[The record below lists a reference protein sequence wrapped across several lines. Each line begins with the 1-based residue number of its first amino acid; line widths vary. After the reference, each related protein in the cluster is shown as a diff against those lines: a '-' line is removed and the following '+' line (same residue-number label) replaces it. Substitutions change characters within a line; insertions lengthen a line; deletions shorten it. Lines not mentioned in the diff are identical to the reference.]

1 MRKTK
6 IICTLGPAT
15 DDMKIMEQ
23 LVESGMNVARINFS
37 HGTHEEQGK
46 RMQMVRDVRRKYNK
60 HVAILLDTKGPEI
73 RIGNFENGRIELK
86 AGDEFYLCCEDIL
99 GNQNSV
105 SVTYKELYKDIEPG
119 TRILID
125 DGLIEMFVESIEG
138 KRIKCRVQNSG
149 VILNH
154 KGVNIPGV
162 HANLPYMS
170 EKDRDDILFGID
182 QDVDIIAAS
191 FVRTK
196 EDVLQIRHL
205 LEQNSVDIGEG
216 GVVLDYS
223 TPNAQIASQL
233 ISGKTRYA
241 VVPEPF
247 ITVAKS
253 KSKNVTTALDF
264 QKEYEEIYGKGE
276 TYPLTVMVVRKAYAE
291 ENKEILN
298 DFLKSYEAS
307 YMWTTKNPLKAGKLS
322 EKYQL
327 GLSADIVAKTIP
339 NANYTFISAANAQKQ
354 IETLLSVFNSYDAA
368 SFGGLFPG
376 KDFYYS
382 GE

>member
-1 MRKTK
+1 MKKVLFCFSLIFSGFLCFAEGEKLRIGVLNGPSCIPVAYMMENTKTAEKAAVAYEKFADPQALLPKLIRKEIDIGFLPVNVAAK
-6 IICTLGPAT
+6 VYNSSNKAIICCGITGNGNISLITT
-15 DDMKIMEQ
+15 DKSI
-23 LVESGMNVARINFS
+23 
-37 HGTHEEQGK
+37 K
-46 RMQMVRDVRRKYNK
+46 RFADV
-60 HVAILLDTKGPEI
+60 KGHT
-73 RIGNFENGRIELK
+73 
-86 AGDEFYLCCEDIL
+86 
-99 GNQNSV
+99 V
-105 SVTYKELYKDIEPG
+105 SVAGQGATPDY
-119 TRILID
+119 
-125 DGLIEMFVESIEG
+125 MF
-138 KRIKCRVQNSG
+138 
-149 VILNH
+149 
-154 KGVNIPGV
+154 
-162 HANLPYMS
+162 
-170 EKDRDDILFGID
+170 
-182 QDVDIIAAS
+182 
-191 FVRTK
+191 
-196 EDVLQIRHL
+196 RHL

-368 SFGGLFPG
+368 SFGGLFPE